1 MQAFDFYPSCIS
13 GLTKITPFYSPDNR
27 GYFTKVFEKSIY
39 AAHGI
44 HISAQEQIYSYSQ
57 KGVLRGLHFQA
68 SHSQDKLVHVVHG
81 AVFDVAVD
89 LRANSPAFGKWE
101 GFYLSAENRQA
112 LYIPQGFAHGF
123 LSLKEGTVFCYL
135 CGHPFDPE
143 TNGGIRWDDPEI
155 AVEWPLEKIG
165 GQGRLVLSEKDKYLC
180 TFAEFMGIGSAGYK
194 SGRF

>member
-1 MQAFDFYPSCIS
+1 M
-13 GLTKITPFYSPDNR
+13 L
-27 GYFTKVFEKSIY
+27 
-39 AAHGI
+39 
-44 HISAQEQIYSYSQ
+44 ISAQEQIYSYSQ

-123 LSLKEGTVFCYL
+123 LSLKERTVFCYL

>member
-1 MQAFDFYPSCIS
+1 MQSFEFQPSTIE
-13 GLTKITPFYSPDNR
+13 GLTCITPFYAPDDR

-44 HISAQEQIYSYSQ
+44 PISAHEQIYSYSR

-68 SHSQDKLVHVVHG
+68 AHSQDKLVHVVHG

-89 LRANSPAFGKWE
+89 LRAGSPTFGKWE
-101 GFYLSAENRQA
+101 GFYLSAENRQV

-123 LSLKEGTVFCYL
+123 LSLEEGTVFCYL
-135 CGHPFDPE
+135 CGHAFDPE

-155 AVEWPLEKIG
+155 AVKWPVDQVEELI
-165 GQGRLVLSEKDKYLC
+165 LSEKDRKLP
-180 TFAEFMGIGSAGYK
+180 TLREFLDAADI
-194 SGRF
+194 SGMEVD